1 MQTDSAFTCDDHW
14 PTDPLL
20 RDPQELLP
28 PNCPQQGG
36 PGLIVEGDD
45 HTGGWEV
52 LAVVQSRTSGEG
64 ESRKG
69 CSGAGIQ
76 SESSLHQQR
85 QHSPSINRL
94 QPLLQISKTF
104 SV

>member
-1 MQTDSAFTCDDHW
+1 MQTDSALTCDDHW
-14 PTDPLL
+14 PTDPLV
-20 RDPQELLP
+20 RDAQELLP

-36 PGLIVEGDD
+36 PGLVVEGDD
-45 HTGGWEV
+45 HAGGREV
-52 LAVVQSRTSGEG
+52 LAVVQSCTPEEG

-76 SESSLHQQR
+76 SESSLHQHR
-85 QHSPSINRL
+85 QHSPSVNHL
-94 QPLLQISKTF
+94 QPLLQINKTF